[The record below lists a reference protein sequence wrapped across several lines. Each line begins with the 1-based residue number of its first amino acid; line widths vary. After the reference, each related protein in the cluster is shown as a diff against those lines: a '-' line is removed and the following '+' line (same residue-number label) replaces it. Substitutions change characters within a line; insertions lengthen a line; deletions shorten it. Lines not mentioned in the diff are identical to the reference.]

1 MEFPS
6 FSRWNQLSLFLSSL
20 IPHPLDALNF
30 QFEHQSSGCTA
41 FQISWYIW
49 VNEVSLCDTKLTTH
63 WRIQS
68 PHNRINR
75 TTITMVN
82 RVFHQSPFTHDRIE
96 VQKGR
101 LSSDIAFTW
110 PFMSSRVA
118 DILPD
123 KSGIY
128 TPHSTLI
135 IAQVPPCAETMVS
148 LKIIPASPCSSS
160 WL

>member
-1 MEFPS
+1 MDFTS
-6 FSRWNQLSLFLSSL
+6 FSRWSQLGLFLSSFITPSWCSQLPVWVSL
-20 IPHPLDALNF
+20 IGMYCILDFLL
-30 QFEHQSSGCTA
+30 
-41 FQISWYIW
+41 YIW

-82 RVFHQSPFTHDRIE
+82 RVFHQSPFTHDRTK

-101 LSSDIAFTW
+101 LSSVIAFTW

-148 LKIIPASPCSSS
+148 LKMIPASPCSSS
-160 WL
+160 